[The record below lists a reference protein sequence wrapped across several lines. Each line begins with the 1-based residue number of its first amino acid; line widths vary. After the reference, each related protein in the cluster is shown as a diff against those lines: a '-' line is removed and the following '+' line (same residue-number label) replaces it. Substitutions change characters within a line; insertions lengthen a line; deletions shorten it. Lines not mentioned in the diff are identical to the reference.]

1 MGRLKLF
8 PLMLALGLSA
18 ACSQNPV
25 VASPATDQAKHAADV
40 TAETPKTSKTPVEP
54 AKPATRE
61 TKLPKQEL
69 TPELLFDFLVAE
81 IAGQRGMVNVA
92 KEGYLELA
100 KKTLDPR
107 VARRATE
114 IALFGRD
121 QAAALEAARLWIKL
135 EPDAPRAGQTLAALL
150 IGQGKMDEAVP
161 YLESFLK
168 GEEGAAAF
176 LHLPM
181 LFSKAKDPERALA
194 AVKKLAQ
201 NYPQLPEAQYAVAQS
216 AASAG
221 HLEEAVEALKQAE
234 KLRPGW
240 EPAALSRAQL
250 LARRSKAEGLAFL
263 KDFLSAYPRARDV
276 RLAYARLLVNANQ
289 FAEARQQF
297 NELTTEVPDNPDI
310 KLAAG
315 LLALQMADLDE
326 AERQLTRA
334 QELNFRE
341 PQTASY
347 YLGQI
352 AEERKQL
359 DHALELYQSVDE
371 GEFMIPARSRQAGI
385 LARQGKLADA
395 RRLLTETPTQND
407 IQRIELIQAE
417 ANLLRDEKDFQGVYN
432 VLGEALKKYPDA
444 VDLLYDRAMAAERVS
459 KLDVMEQ
466 DLRKVIRIKPDYAHA
481 YNALG
486 YILADRTDRL
496 AEAGELLAK
505 ALALAPDDGFIL
517 DSMGWLYYRKGD
529 LAKAQETLER
539 AYKNRPDAEIAAHLG
554 EVLWVKGAKD
564 EADKLWHASLQ
575 NNPQNEALIET
586 LKKFNKQ

>member
-1 MGRLKLF
+1 MGRLKLL

-18 ACSQNPV
+18 ACSQTPV
-25 VASPATDQAKHAADV
+25 VASQPKPNSDV
-40 TAETPKTSKTPVEP
+40 KAEAPKASAEP
-54 AKPATRE
+54 AKSAALESR
-61 TKLPKQEL
+61 LPKQEL
-69 TPELLFDFLVAE
+69 TQELLFDFLVAE

-92 KEGYLELA
+92 KEGYLDLA
-100 KKTLDPR
+100 KKTRDPR
-107 VARRATE
+107 IARRATE
-114 IALFGRD
+114 IAVFSRD
-121 QAAALEAARLWIKL
+121 QAAALDAAKLWIKL
-135 EPDAPRAGQTLAALL
+135 DPEAPRAGQTLAALL
-150 IGQGKMDEAVP
+150 IGEGQIDEAVP

-168 GEEGAAAF
+168 SEDGAAAF

-181 LFSKAKDPERALA
+181 LFSKVKDTERALVV
-194 AVKKLAQ
+194 VKKLAQ
-201 NYPQLPEAQYAVAQS
+201 SYPQVPEAQYAVAQT
-216 AASAG
+216 AISAG
-221 HLEEAVEALKQAE
+221 HRDEAIDALKQAD

-240 EPAALSRAQL
+240 EPAALLRAQL

-263 KDFLSAYPRARDV
+263 KDFLADHPQARDV
-276 RLAYARLLVNANQ
+276 RLAYARLLVSTNQ

-297 NELTTEVPDNPDI
+297 NELTIELPDNPDMS
-310 KLAAG
+310 LAAG

-359 DHALELYQSVDE
+359 DRAMNLYQSVDE
-371 GEFMIPARSRQAGI
+371 GEFVIPARSRQAAI
-385 LARQGKLADA
+385 LAHQGKLADA

-407 IQRIELIQAE
+407 IQRIQLIQAE

-432 VLGEALKKYPDA
+432 VLSDALKKYPDA
-444 VDLLYDRAMAAERVS
+444 VDLLYDRAMAAERIN

-486 YILADRTDRL
+486 YVLADRTDRL
-496 AEAGELLAK
+496 AEAGELLEK

-554 EVLWVKGAKD
+554 EVLWMKGAKD

-575 NNPQNEALIET
+575 NNPQNEALIGT

>member
-1 MGRLKLF
+1 MGRLRLF

-25 VASPATDQAKHAADV
+25 VASPAADQAKPAADV
-40 TAETPKTSKTPVEP
+40 TAAAPKASGEPV
-54 AKPATRE
+54 KPEAPESR
-61 TKLPKQEL
+61 LPKQAL
-69 TPELLFDFLVAE
+69 TQELLFDFLVAE

-114 IALFGRD
+114 IALFSRD

-135 EPDAPRAGQTLAALL
+135 EPDAPHAGQTLAALL

-168 GEEGAAAF
+168 GEDGAAAF

-201 NYPQLPEAQYAVAQS
+201 NYPELPEAQYAVAQS

-221 HLEEAVEALKQAE
+221 HREEAVEALKQAE

-240 EPAALSRAQL
+240 EPAALLRAQL

-263 KDFLSAYPRARDV
+263 KDFLSAHPRARDA

-310 KLAAG
+310 TLAAG

-334 QELNFRE
+334 QDLNFRE
-341 PQTASY
+341 PQTAAY

-395 RRLLTETPTQND
+395 RRLLAETPTQND

-417 ANLLRDEKDFQGVYN
+417 ASLLRDEKDFQGVYD
-432 VLGEALKKYPDA
+432 VLSDALKKYPDA
-444 VDLLYDRAMAAERVS
+444 VDLLYDRAMAAERIS

-496 AEAGELLAK
+496 AEAGELLGK

-529 LAKAQETLER
+529 LTKAQDLLER

-575 NNPQNEALIET
+575 SNPQNEALIET